1 MHVSYPPQV
10 IRRDKHRYR
19 DRRFPCRRN
28 HARPFPKS
36 EGGTT
41 ATVPEVL
48 APEMLV
54 EWHPL
59 RTRHRNRRGRRRSP
73 RAAGLTLSWASAP
86 LLLRQNGTPIPGGR
100 IVQRQ
105 FWGFAGVSLGVGRR
119 LLLDVSM
126 PVALYQSGSQPFS
139 DLARTSAAGIGDVR
153 LGARVPLLERNG
165 WGLAAA
171 AEVWVPTGSQAA
183 FMSDGSVRA
192 LPKLVGS
199 RDLGLWHLGAE
210 LGVLLRRARDLVI
223 TRTSDA
229 VTFAAAGSRAFG
241 AFRVGPRALRTPPV
255 RWHGY
260 LAG

>member
-1 MHVSYPPQV
+1 M
-10 IRRDKHRYR
+10 
-19 DRRFPCRRN
+19 
-28 HARPFPKS
+28 
-36 EGGTT
+36 
-41 ATVPEVL
+41 
-48 APEMLV
+48 
-54 EWHPL
+54 
-59 RTRHRNRRGRRRSP
+59 
-73 RAAGLTLSWASAP
+73 
-86 LLLRQNGTPIPGGR
+86 LLRQNGTPIPGGR